1 MQIVCPT
8 TSGVVAPC
16 IRRPFGILGKGREEK
31 PRGPLFAHRRRS
43 MGKGSDDT
51 INFVVTYKD
60 GRTNFMR
67 FSGKQKLRQEKFP
80 KLQRLM
86 MALRS
91 DAALALQ
98 PL

>member
-1 MQIVCPT
+1 
-8 TSGVVAPC
+8 
-16 IRRPFGILGKGREEK
+16 
-31 PRGPLFAHRRRS
+31 
-43 MGKGSDDT
+43 MGKRSDDT

-91 DAALALQ
+91 DAALALH
-98 PL
+98 L

>member
-1 MQIVCPT
+1 
-8 TSGVVAPC
+8 
-16 IRRPFGILGKGREEK
+16 
-31 PRGPLFAHRRRS
+31 